1 LLKETTMLSDSRY
14 SHCASVLV
22 DVNADAAFDFL
33 ADGMNQSYWALGSL
47 ERRRLGEDLFVGT
60 SMFDGSEEFIR
71 IRSHRELRL
80 VDYYVGA
87 DRDDLRHAV
96 ESRVIAGHELRRR
109 ETQCVVANTIWR
121 SAAIDDEHW
130 DLLYHLWHTE
140 VNLIKGRLERA

>member
-1 LLKETTMLSDSRY
+1 MTMPSDNRY

-22 DVNADAAFDFL
+22 DVHADVAFDFL

-47 ERRRLGEDLFVGT
+47 ERRRLADDFFVGT
-60 SMFDGSEEFIR
+60 SMFDGTDEFIR
-71 IRSHRELRL
+71 IRSDRGLRL

-87 DRDDLRHAV
+87 AEDDLHQAV
-96 ESRVIAGHELRRR
+96 ESRVIIGSELGRT
-109 ETQCVVANTIWR
+109 ENQCVVANTIWR
-121 SAAIDDEHW
+121 STAIDDEQW

>member
-1 LLKETTMLSDSRY
+1 MPSDDRY

-22 DVNADAAFDFL
+22 DVHGDVAFSFL

-71 IRSHRELRL
+71 IRSNRALRL

-87 DRDDLRHAV
+87 DRDDLRQAV
-96 ESRVIAGHELRRR
+96 ESRVIIGSELGLG
-109 ETQCVVANTIWR
+109 EDQCVVANTIWR
-121 SAAIDDEHW
+121 SAAIDDEQW

-140 VNLIKGRLERA
+140 VNLIKGRLERD